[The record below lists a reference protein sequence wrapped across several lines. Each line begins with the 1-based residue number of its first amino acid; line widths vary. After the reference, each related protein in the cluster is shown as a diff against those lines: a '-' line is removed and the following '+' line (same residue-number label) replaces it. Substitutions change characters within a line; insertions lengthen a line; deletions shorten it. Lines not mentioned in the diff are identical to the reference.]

1 MTRESNLTRMPQNT
15 SLLQST
21 KYTFSFPN
29 LPFLNYFVTNVN
41 IPGISTNEVTVST
54 PFSDTY
60 RHGDKL
66 VYEPLMVNI
75 LLDEDLR
82 VWEETHNWLTSLTF
96 PRRFEE
102 YAPNQSK
109 QQFKDKY
116 YDSIL
121 TINTNSNIAN
131 MRLKFRNCHPTSLSG
146 LQFSTNDS
154 ELENIT
160 SSITFRYD
168 YYDIERL

>member
-1 MTRESNLTRMPQNT
+1 MSKESSITRMPQNT
-15 SLLQST
+15 SLLQTT

-29 LPFLNYFVTNVN
+29 LPFLNYFVTQVN
-41 IPGISTNEVTVST
+41 IPGISTNEVTVAT
-54 PFSDTY
+54 PFSETY

-66 VYEPLMVNI
+66 VYEPLTVQI
-75 LLDEDLR
+75 LVDEDLR
-82 VWEETHNWLTSLTF
+82 VWEETHNWLMSLTF

-102 YAPNQSK
+102 YATNQAR
-109 QQFKDKY
+109 QQYKDKY

-121 TINTNSNIAN
+121 TLNTNSNIAN
-131 MRLKFRNCHPTSLSG
+131 MRIKFRNCHPTSLTGVQFTSG
-146 LQFSTNDS
+146 DS

-160 SSITFRYD
+160 ASVTFRYD